1 MSQATNIGGVVSS
14 INALVSAANGSTPVL
29 IGVLP
34 AGAVIRRIDTDV
46 STAFNGASGS
56 ISVGVSGSLADLVS
70 SGSVAASGRT
80 SAAWNTNWN
89 TQSALYDTSVYA
101 TYSGAASASG
111 SAQVSIDYVSQS
123 VL

>member
-14 INALVSAANGSTPVL
+14 INALVNAANGSTPVL

-56 ISVGVSGSLADLVS
+56 ISVGVSSSLAEFVS
-70 SGSVAASGRT
+70 SGSVTASGRT
-80 SAAWNTNWN
+80 SATWNTQWN
-89 TQSALYDTSVYA
+89 TQSAVSDTSVYA
-101 TYSGAASASG
+101 TYSGAASTSG

-123 VL
+123 ML